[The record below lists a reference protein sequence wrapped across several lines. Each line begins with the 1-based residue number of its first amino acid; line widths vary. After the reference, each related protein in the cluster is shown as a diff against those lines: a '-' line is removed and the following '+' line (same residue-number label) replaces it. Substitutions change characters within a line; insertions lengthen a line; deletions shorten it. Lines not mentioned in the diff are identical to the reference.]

1 MNLTPRRLCSPQRSQ
16 VGQNLVTRKGTMY
29 QIRKIKYFH
38 KNNNDRLYSGH
49 TVNKILLFKTENLYE
64 KNRFFGE
71 KSGEALTNSIT
82 EPLFGKTMLQKIISA
97 FSIHPLLI
105 FEKL

>member
-1 MNLTPRRLCSPQRSQ
+1 MNLTPRRLCPPQRSQ

-49 TVNKILLFKTENLYE
+49 TVNKISLFKTYLCFFHINFNLYE

-82 EPLFGKTMLQKIISA
+82 EPLCGKTMLQKIIY
-97 FSIHPLLI
+97 
-105 FEKL
+105 